1 MNCDEARRHW
11 SLYHDSEGDSE
22 SHFRIGEHLAMCD
35 QCARWFDQQSRLENL
50 LANNLRSQS
59 LTPSVWDAVLNQPG
73 LVPKQRAVLHRWK
86 QMLGVAAC
94 LLLIT
99 AAWWISQRHKSSVEP
114 DLAIITSLWH
124 QRLAAGEETL
134 QFRSDSDLAVE
145 DYLRKQVSF
154 PVRCPPRRD
163 AGFAI
168 QGAGVLRL
176 ADQPAAYLSGH
187 VGEASVSIFVLPS
200 DSLAAF
206 PHQQQALRKETIHH
220 RWEGDYAMVMG
231 VIDKNA
237 VLVIGQAEPQRLEKV
252 LNAYGTYPDHP

>member
-1 MNCDEARRHW
+1 MNCNETRRHW

-22 SHFRIGEHLAMCD
+22 SHFRICEHLAICD
-35 QCARWFDQQSRLENL
+35 QCAQWFEQQSRLENL

-59 LTPSVWDAVLNQPG
+59 LTPAVWDVVLNQPE
-73 LVPKQRAVLHRWK
+73 LVPKQREVLHQWK
-86 QMLGVAAC
+86 QMLVGAAC

-99 AAWWISQRHKSSVEP
+99 VAWWISQRHKSSVEP

-124 QRLAAGEETL
+124 QRLTAGEETL

-145 DYLRKQVSF
+145 DYLRQRVSF
-154 PVRCPPRRD
+154 PVRCPPRKD
-163 AGFAI
+163 AGFAV
-168 QGAGVLRL
+168 QGAGVFRL
-176 ADQPAAYLSGH
+176 ADQPAAYLSGR
-187 VGEASVSIFVLPS
+187 VDAAPISIFVLPS

-206 PHQQQALRKETIHH
+206 PLQQEALRKEKMHH
-220 RWEGDYAMVMG
+220 CWEGDYAMVMR

-237 VLVIGQAEPQRLEKV
+237 VLVIGHAQPKKLEKV